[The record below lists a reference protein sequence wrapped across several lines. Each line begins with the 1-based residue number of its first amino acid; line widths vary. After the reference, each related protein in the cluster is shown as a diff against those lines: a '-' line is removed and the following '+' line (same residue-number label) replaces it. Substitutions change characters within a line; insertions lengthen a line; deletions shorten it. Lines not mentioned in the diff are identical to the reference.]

1 MKFSLNLKSRARAT
15 FALVSTILCASFLTS
30 VFSAAP
36 VAADEPRVVAT
47 FSVSGV
53 DGLWSGSERVADAM
67 KFGDL
72 VKGVRG
78 LFNARVKTD
87 LLDPAKPLG
96 AIVATNGD
104 EVVAFGYL
112 PLLKPEAID
121 ESGLAE
127 FKERLSEL
135 DPNGAFQAD
144 FFVVN
149 GALIVGKES
158 QKNLI
163 SAIPADAFSIP
174 SGDAATLIDV
184 QINVDAV
191 PQEFVEAGS
200 AILRQKLAELTEGE
214 DSDELQSVDRAL
226 ANYSDLVSSL
236 KSIQWTLSVDADASL
251 VSDFVLTP
259 KPETE
264 LAESLAK
271 TAQTPTRWLA
281 VAETP
286 NAIATSIDAGDCS
299 ATNFKGDAEH
309 LRRAI
314 HENLEEA
321 LDVLKDDPE
330 TLEFAKEIAGRVE
343 NAIVADIPTDTYDCG
358 FAVSAEPFALVFASI
373 CAAPNELQTAVEKLV
388 ERFRETESI
397 SIGELANEEI
407 EGYSVLGS
415 TVPLDDVSDD
425 LPAFFKGKTLGVKVG
440 FSKDAILF
448 VAALDPDA
456 TAATFERVAR
466 GSRETGPQPTESY
479 LDFVEL
485 AKAVQSVLATCDD
498 VRPQATRSIETFVKA
513 EDARIVFARSYDGG
527 VLKFKTTVRTGFFKA
542 LGDFLRISLT
552 SGGDGDEGQDI
563 DDLFDDEEE

>member
-1 MKFSLNLKSRARAT
+1 MKFSLNLKSRARAA
-15 FALVSTILCASFLTS
+15 FALASTILCASFLTC

-36 VAADEPRVVAT
+36 VAADEPRVIAS
-47 FSVSGV
+47 FSVSSV
-53 DGLWSGSERVADAM
+53 DGLWNGGERVADAM
-67 KFGDL
+67 KYGDL
-72 VKGVRG
+72 VKGIRG
-78 LFNARVKTD
+78 LFNARVKSD

-96 AIVATNGD
+96 VIVATNGD
-104 EVVAFGYL
+104 EVAAFGYL
-112 PLLKPEAID
+112 PLLKPEEFDEAALAGLKEKLLEID
-121 ESGLAE
+121 QNLFQSAE
-127 FKERLSEL
+127 F
-135 DPNGAFQAD
+135 
-144 FFVVN
+144 FVAN

-163 SAIPADAFSIP
+163 SSVPADAFAVP
-174 SGDAATLIDV
+174 SGDAETLVGV
-184 QINVDAV
+184 QINFEAL

-200 AILRQKLAELTEGE
+200 AVLRQKLAEMVGDEN
-214 DSDELQSVDRAL
+214 DDELLSVDRAL
-226 ANYSDLVSSL
+226 ANYSELVSSL
-236 KSIQWTLSVDADASL
+236 KSIQWTLAADADSNL
-251 VSDFVLTP
+251 VSDFVLTA
-259 KPETE
+259 KPETD

-271 TAQTPTRWLA
+271 TAQTPTRWRA
-281 VAETP
+281 IADTP
-286 NAIATSIDAGDCS
+286 NAIAISIDAGDCS
-299 ATNFKGDAEH
+299 TSSFKVDAEH

-314 HENLEEA
+314 HKNLEEMF
-321 LDVLKDDPE
+321 DVLKDDPE
-330 TLEFAKEIAGRVE
+330 TLEFAKEIAEHVE
-343 NAIVADIPTDTYDCG
+343 NAIVADIPTETYDCG
-358 FAVSAEPFALVFASI
+358 FAISAEPLALVFSST
-373 CAAPNELQTAVEKLV
+373 CAAPNELQTAAEKLV
-388 ERFRETESI
+388 ERFRETESLPI
-397 SIGELANEEI
+397 DELAKEEI

-485 AKAVQSVLATCDD
+485 AKTVQSVLATCDD
-498 VRPQATRSIETFVKA
+498 VRPQATQSIETFVKA